1 MTSRKPI
8 SREQIINMALELLRN
23 RRDVQSLNLREIARA
38 LGCAHTNLYN
48 YFSSYPQLLWE
59 AHTVCIQRMSAQIGT
74 VAAAALAPKYKM
86 QAFYYA
92 VVRVYLENTGWF
104 RLAWLEYLGEQ
115 RPESNTLAVTAAR
128 EQMNR
133 AVAQIWRELTGQPVA
148 PEKLEESVHFVHC
161 YLIGE
166 ISNYISGRRV
176 IEDEE
181 EFCQSVVRQAVRST
195 VLLLREE

>member
-8 SREQIINMALELLRN
+8 SREQIIDSALELLRN

-59 AHTVCIQRMSAQIGT
+59 AHAVCMERMSAQIGA
-74 VAAAALAPKYKM
+74 VAAAALAPKYKL
-86 QAFYYA
+86 QAFFYA

-104 RLAWLEYLGEQ
+104 RLAWLEYLGE
-115 RPESNTLAVTAAR
+115 R
-128 EQMNR
+128 MNR
-133 AVAQIWRELTGQPVA
+133 AVAQIWRELTGHPA
-148 PEKLEESVHFVHC
+148 DAEKLEETVHFVHC

-176 IEDEE
+176 IEDEK

-195 VLLLREE
+195 ALLLREE